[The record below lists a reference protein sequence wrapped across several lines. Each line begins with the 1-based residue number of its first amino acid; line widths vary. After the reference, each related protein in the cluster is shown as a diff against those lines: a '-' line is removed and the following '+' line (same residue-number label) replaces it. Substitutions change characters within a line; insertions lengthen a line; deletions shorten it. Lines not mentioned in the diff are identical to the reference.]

1 MLASAEVIKKSTVVF
16 GTSGAR
22 GLVSKLTANVC
33 GAFTANFIT
42 VMRKS
47 FQFDQLAI
55 AIDNRPSSYA
65 MAQACAQICAKLNI
79 RVIYYGVM
87 PTPAL
92 AYSAMQDK
100 TPAIMVTGS
109 HIPFDRNGLK
119 FYRPDGE
126 ITKQDELSIVTLN
139 TLFEPVTCLSD
150 LKISETAIERYI
162 LRYTSLFEENN
173 SVKPDSLILAGKRIG
188 IYEHSSAGRDIYRQL
203 FKQLGATVIS
213 LGRSNAFVP
222 IDTEAVSIGDTRRA
236 IEWAKQY
243 QLDALFSTDGDG
255 DRPLL
260 ADEQG
265 EWLRGDILGL
275 LCANALNIDVLAVPI
290 NCNTAIEL
298 SDVFKRVVRT
308 KIGSP
313 YVIEALNGIEN
324 EEVSK
329 GLNVRNLSEAHSAS
343 SDLHC
348 SQDMLEPAV
357 CKKKGAS
364 QAHVAG
370 FEANGGFLL
379 GSTLHYNGKLL
390 EALPTRD
397 ALLPAL
403 IVLAD
408 ATFKHLPLSALVAAL
423 PKRYASSDRL
433 QNIPALLSEQLL
445 EDAKQNPQAFLKK
458 LGISIPKLTN
468 TPMREELNSAELNNI
483 KLNTL
488 DGLRIHFN
496 DEEYAHIR
504 PSGNA
509 PELRCYVEASSKQRA
524 QDLLSTI
531 IQGLKRMLSP

>member
-42 VMRKS
+42 VMRE
-47 FQFDQLAI
+47 FFEFDQLAI

-65 MAQACAQICAKLNI
+65 MAQACAQICAQLNI
-79 RVIYYGVM
+79 RVIYYGVI

-126 ITKQDELSIVTLN
+126 ITKQDELSIVTRN
-139 TLFEPVTCLSD
+139 TLFEPVTCLPD
-150 LKISETAIERYI
+150 LKISKTSIERYI
-162 LRYTSLFEENN
+162 LRYTGLFEENN
-173 SVKPDSLILAGKRIG
+173 SAKPDSLILAGKRIG
-188 IYEHSSAGRDIYRQL
+188 IYEHSSAGRDIYRKI
-203 FKQLGATVIS
+203 FKQLGATVIT
-213 LGRSNAFVP
+213 LGRSNEFVP
-222 IDTEAVSIGDTRRA
+222 IDTEAVSADDTRRA
-236 IEWAKQY
+236 IEWVNEY

-275 LCANALNIDVLAVPI
+275 LCAKALNIEVLAVPI
-290 NCNTAIEL
+290 NCNTVIEL
-298 SDVFKRVVRT
+298 SGAFNHVIRT

-313 YVIEALNGIEN
+313 YVIEALNGIGKDEAN
-324 EEVSK
+324 KS
-329 GLNVRNLSEAHSAS
+329 LNTDSLSEAQSAS
-343 SDLHC
+343 SALHC
-348 SQDMLEPAV
+348 RQGTLEGAV
-357 CKKKGAS
+357 CNKKGTT

-379 GSTLHYNGKLL
+379 GSTLYYNGKQLQ
-390 EALPTRD
+390 ALPTRD

-408 ATFKHLPLSALVAAL
+408 ATAKRLPLSALVAAL
-423 PKRYASSDRL
+423 PKRYTSSDRL
-433 QNIPALLSEQLL
+433 QNIPALLSPPLL
-445 EDAKQNPQAFLKK
+445 EDAKQNPQAFLNK
-458 LGISIPKLTN
+458 LGINMLEHAN
-468 TPMREELNSAELNNI
+468 TSLDDEVNSAELNSI
-483 KLNTL
+483 KTNTL
-488 DGLRIHFN
+488 DGLRMYLNN
-496 DEEYAHIR
+496 DEYVHIR

-524 QDLLSTI
+524 QDLLSSVI
-531 IQGLKRMLSP
+531 KSLKKTLSP

>member
-1 MLASAEVIKKSTVVF
+1 
-16 GTSGAR
+16 
-22 GLVSKLTANVC
+22 
-33 GAFTANFIT
+33 
-42 VMRKS
+42 MRRFYGKS
-47 FQFDQLAI
+47 FQFDRLAI
-55 AIDNRPSSYA
+55 GIDNRPSSYA
-65 MAQACAQICAKLNI
+65 MAQACAQICAQLNI
-79 RVIYYGVM
+79 RVIYYGVI

-139 TLFEPVTCLSD
+139 TLFEPVTCLPA
-150 LKISETAIERYI
+150 LKISKTAIERYI
-162 LRYTSLFEENN
+162 LRYTCLLEENN
-173 SVKPDSLILAGKRIG
+173 SAKPDSLILAGKRIG
-188 IYEHSSAGRDIYRQL
+188 IYEHSSAGRDIYRKI

-213 LGRSNAFVP
+213 LGRSNEFVP
-222 IDTEAVSIGDTRRA
+222 IDTEAVSADDTRRA
-236 IEWAKQY
+236 IEWVNEY

-275 LCANALNIDVLAVPI
+275 LCAKALHIDALAVPI

-298 SDVFKRVVRT
+298 SGAFNNVIRT

-313 YVIEALNGIEN
+313 YVIAALNGIGKDEAY
-324 EEVSK
+324 K
-329 GLNVRNLSEAHSAS
+329 GAHTDSLSEAQSAS
-343 SDLHC
+343 SALHC
-348 SQDMLEPAV
+348 RQGTLEGAV
-357 CKKKGAS
+357 CNKKGAT

-379 GSTLHYNGKLL
+379 GSTLYYKGKLL

-408 ATFKHLPLSALVAAL
+408 ATAKRLPLSALVAAL
-423 PKRYASSDRL
+423 PKRYTSSDRL
-433 QNIPALLSEQLL
+433 QNISALLSQQLL
-445 EDAKQNPQAFLKK
+445 EDAKQNPQEFLKK
-458 LGISIPKLTN
+458 FGTSIPQRTN
-468 TPMREELNSAELNNI
+468 TPVNEELNSKEFSNI

-488 DGLRIHFN
+488 DGLRMYLNN
-496 DEEYAHIR
+496 DEYLHIR

-524 QDLLSTI
+524 KNLLSTVVKS
-531 IQGLKRMLSP
+531 LKKTLSP

>member
-33 GAFTANFIT
+33 GAFTANFIAI
-42 VMRKS
+42 MREL
-47 FQFDQLAI
+47 FEFDQLAI
-55 AIDNRPSSYA
+55 GVDNRPSSYA
-65 MAQACAQICAKLNI
+65 MAQACAQVCAQLNI
-79 RVIYYGVM
+79 RVIYCGVI

-100 TPAIMVTGS
+100 IPAIMVTGS

-126 ITKQDELSIVTLN
+126 ITKQDELGIATRD
-139 TLFEPVTCLSD
+139 TLFEPVTCLPE
-150 LKISETAIERYI
+150 LTTNKVAIEQYI
-162 LRYTSLFEENN
+162 LRYTSLFEENH
-173 SVKPDSLILAGKRIG
+173 SAKPDLLTLAGKRIG
-188 IYEHSSAGRDIYRQL
+188 IYEHSSAGRDIYRHI

-213 LGRSNAFVP
+213 LGRSNEFVP
-222 IDTEAVSIGDTRRA
+222 IDTEAVSADDTRRA

-243 QLDALFSTDGDG
+243 QLDAIFSTDGDG

-275 LCANALNIDVLAVPI
+275 LCANVLNIDVLAVPI

-298 SDVFKRVVRT
+298 TDTFKRVDRT

-313 YVIEALNGIEN
+313 YVLAVLSCLEN
-324 EEVSK
+324 EEANIGGNTES
-329 GLNVRNLSEAHSAS
+329 LSEVQSANS
-343 SDLHC
+343 ALHC
-348 SQDMLEPAV
+348 RQGTLERRV
-357 CKKKGAS
+357 CNKKGTT
-364 QAHVAG
+364 QARVAG

-379 GSTLHYNGKLL
+379 GSRLHYNGKLL

-408 ATFKHLPLSALVAAL
+408 AAAKHLPLSALVAAL
-423 PKRYASSDRL
+423 PKRYTCSERL
-433 QNIPALLSEQLL
+433 QNVPFLFSQQLL
-445 EDAKQNPQAFLKK
+445 DDAKQNPQAFLNK
-458 LGISIPKLTN
+458 LGINMLEHANTSIDDEINST
-468 TPMREELNSAELNNI
+468 ELNSI
-483 KLNTL
+483 KTNTL
-488 DGLRIHFN
+488 DGLRMYLNN
-496 DEEYAHIR
+496 DEYVHIR

-524 QDLLSTI
+524 QNLVSI
-531 IQGLKRMLSP
+531 VIKGLKKMLPP